1 MSNLDNRVSNADHL
15 LTQDVEK
22 LCNSVGELYSNLSKV
37 SHTLSFETLRRHF
50 YLMMTFFR

>member
-37 SHTLSFETLRRHF
+37 SHTLSFETLCRHF
-50 YLMMTFFR
+50 YLLMTFF